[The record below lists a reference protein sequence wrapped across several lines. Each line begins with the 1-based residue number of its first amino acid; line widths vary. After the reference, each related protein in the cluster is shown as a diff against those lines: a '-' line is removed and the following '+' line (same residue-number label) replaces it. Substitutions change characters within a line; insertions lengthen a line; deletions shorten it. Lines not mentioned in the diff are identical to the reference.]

1 MASLGTVS
9 TLLIPAGGLGT
20 RMLPATKVLPKE
32 LLPLVDRPIVQ
43 YGVEEAVRSGIRQ
56 VVLITNPENTLTT
69 SHFNV
74 NQTLES
80 ALAQNKKSELLETVR
95 NLTTMANVTSLPQV
109 EPRGLGHA
117 VLCGKPAIGEKPFA
131 VLLPDDVIDAEPAAL
146 QQMLDVFSEVD
157 GPVLLVER
165 VPRNAVSRY
174 GIIAGEPFRD
184 GVLRVTDLV
193 EKPDPNGAPSE
204 FAIIGRYILTP
215 DIFASLEQTQVGTG
229 GEIQLTD
236 ALRKLLAV
244 RPIHA
249 CVLQGTRLDAGTK
262 LGYVNAVMH
271 FALKHPELGP
281 ELKDTLKQLV
291 R

>member
-1 MASLGTVS
+1 MARIGTVS
-9 TLLIPAGGLGT
+9 TLLVPAGGLGT
-20 RMLPATKVLPKE
+20 RMLPGTKVLPKE
-32 LLPLVDRPIVQ
+32 LLPIVDRPIVQ

-80 ALAQNKKSELLETVR
+80 ALTQNKKSELLETVR

-193 EKPDPNGAPSE
+193 EKPDPNEAPSE

-262 LGYVNAVMH
+262 IGYVNAVLH

-281 ELKDTLKQLV
+281 ELKETLKQLF